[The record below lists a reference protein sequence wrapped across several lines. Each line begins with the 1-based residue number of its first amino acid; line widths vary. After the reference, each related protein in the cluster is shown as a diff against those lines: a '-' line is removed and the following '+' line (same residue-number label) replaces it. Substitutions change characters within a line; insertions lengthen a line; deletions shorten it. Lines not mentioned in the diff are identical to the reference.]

1 MSTRFE
7 VIVDGQSAIHRPSR
21 VERLDRGDPRERRLS
36 HCFRDES
43 DGWAWG
49 DGPTGTY
56 YARFG
61 NTYPFSDEESTE
73 PADWSYIVHFCDG
86 TRGTVRVRAINRA
99 LELLGARIDLDS
111 TP

>member
-1 MSTRFE
+1 MSTIFE
-7 VIVDGQSAIHRPSR
+7 VIVEGQSAIHRPSH
-21 VERLDRGDPRERRLS
+21 VERLDRGDPVVSRLE
-36 HCFRDES
+36 HCFFDES
-43 DGWAWG
+43 DRWAF
-49 DGPTGTY
+49 GTAGSGGY

-61 NTYPFSDEESTE
+61 NHYRAFTSAE
-73 PADWSYIVHFCDG
+73 PMDWSYIVHFCDG